1 MKKAKVV
8 IKEKKYN
15 DENDL
20 IYVSKCKGNEGTCY
34 TMAIG
39 FAVSLAKENNI
50 SLTKVKELVTDIYKE
65 TEDIK

>member
-20 IYVSKCKGNEGTCY
+20 IYVSKYKGDEGICY

-39 FAVSLAKENNI
+39 FAVSLAKQSNV
-50 SLTKVKELVTDIYKE
+50 SLTKVKELVADIYKE

>member
-20 IYVSKCKGNEGTCY
+20 IYVSKYKGDEGICY
-34 TMAIG
+34 AMAIG
-39 FAVSLAKENNI
+39 FAVSLAKQNNI

>member
-8 IKEKKYN
+8 IKEKEYN

-20 IYVSKCKGNEGTCY
+20 IYTSECKGDEGICY

-39 FAVSLAKENNI
+39 FAVSLAKQNNI
-50 SLTKVKELVTDIYKE
+50 SLTKVKEHVTDIYKE
-65 TEDIK
+65 TEDIE